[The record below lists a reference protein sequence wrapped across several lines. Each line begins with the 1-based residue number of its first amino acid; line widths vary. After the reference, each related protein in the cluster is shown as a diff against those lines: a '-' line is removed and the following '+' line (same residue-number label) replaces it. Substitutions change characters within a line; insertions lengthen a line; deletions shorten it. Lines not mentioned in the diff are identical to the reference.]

1 MMIDWL
7 TLIAGTFGALL
18 PIANPFSTAPVFVAV
33 TQRMS
38 EVRRNQQAR
47 MAAIYTTAVLVGA
60 LLAGAIVLEFFGI
73 SIPALRIAGGLIVAK
88 VGFGMLN
95 PAPEETLTE
104 ESAEE
109 ALQMNDIAFTPIAMP
124 LLSGPGSI
132 AVTITMATE
141 VERPREYL
149 AIAIGIALVAVAAW
163 LILRS
168 SMPVT
173 KFLGTTGMTAL
184 TRLMGFVL
192 VCIGVQFVAFGS
204 LEAITHPGVA
214 QAVIDVYLQAA
225 GSVAP

>member
-1 MMIDWL
+1 MLLDWL
-7 TLIAGTFGALL
+7 ALIGATFGALL
-18 PIANPFSTAPVFVAV
+18 PIANPFSTAPVFVSL

-38 EVRRNQQAR
+38 ETRRNQQAR
-47 MAAIYTTAVLVGA
+47 MATIYTTAVLIGA

-73 SIPALRIAGGLIVAK
+73 SIPALRIAGGMIVAK

-95 PAPEETLTE
+95 PDPEQALTE

-109 ALQMNDIAFTPIAMP
+109 ALHMNDIAFTPIAMP

-149 AIAIGIALVAVAAW
+149 AVAIGIVIVAITAW

-168 SMPVT
+168 STQVT
-173 KFLGTTGMTAL
+173 RFLGTTGMTAL
-184 TRLMGFVL
+184 TRLMGFIL
-192 VCIGVQFVAFGS
+192 VCIGVQFIAFGL
-204 LEAITHPGVA
+204 LEAITHP
-214 QAVIDVYLQAA
+214 AVTDAVKSAY
-225 GSVAP
+225 S